1 MAVRPRQSAS
11 PWIHRRRCL
20 YCGEDGMAI
29 QVVGDGAV
37 FRCPTC
43 RGDLYSRP
51 PRSYA
56 ELEGLD
62 TEPQGRPNKSAS
74 VSTPAVRTSFASG
87 KPAGL
92 WHPWSAAISMLRAVA
107 ACVTWII
114 AIRRGARRGARG
126 LVRGQPTRSVEH
138 RSTAAPGGKD

>member
-1 MAVRPRQSAS
+1 MA
-11 PWIHRRRCL
+11 L
-20 YCGEDGMAI
+20 

-37 FRCPTC
+37 FRCPSC

-51 PRSYA
+51 PRTYA

-62 TEPQGRPNKSAS
+62 TELQGRPNKDAG
-74 VSTPAVRTSFASG
+74 VSTLAVRPSRGSG
-87 KPAGL
+87 KPTGL

-107 ACVTWII
+107 ACVTWIV

-126 LVRGQPTRSVEH
+126 LVRGQPTRTVEH
-138 RSTAAPGGKD
+138 RSAPAAGGEH